1 LKHFLLVLLLLHG
14 MAAGLSHA
22 DGTADWTAGIRERA
36 GEGEPV
42 SLVALRSGRHRDFDR
57 VVFEFREQLSGYR
70 LEYVDSPVRAC
81 GSGEPLSLPG
91 DGWLLVNL
99 TPARM
104 HTETGE
110 ALVSDARR
118 AMDYP
123 VLRTLARTC
132 DFEGTVGWVLA
143 LAAPNRYRVL
153 TLDNPPRLVV
163 DVRH

>member
-1 LKHFLLVLLLLHG
+1 MKRYLILLFALWSLVVG
-14 MAAGLSHA
+14 AGEPEHR
-22 DGTADWTAGIRERA
+22 TAGIREHA
-36 GEGEPV
+36 GAGEPV
-42 SLVALRSGRHRDFDR
+42 SLVAVRSGRHRDFDR
-57 VVFEFREQLSGYR
+57 VVFEFRGRLPGYR
-70 LEYVDSPVRAC
+70 LEYVDRPVRAC

-91 DGWLLVNL
+91 DGWLLVSL
-99 TPARM
+99 TPARA

-110 ALVSDARR
+110 ALVSETRR
-118 AMDYP
+118 AVDYP

-143 LAAPNRYRVL
+143 LAEPNRYRVL